1 MNLMHLSEFQNV
13 YFCRNQTHTYT
24 QRYIDRGA
32 GNDTDADAIPNYTV
46 SVSVSVSIHRGT
58 GLEHH

>member
-1 MNLMHLSEFQNV
+1 MNLTHLSEFQNI

-24 QRYIDRGA
+24 QRYIDTGI
-32 GNDTDADAIPNYTV
+32 GNDTDVDAIPNYTV